1 METLIAILISLLG
14 YGSPSDYE
22 GYTEDQLNAEI
33 QQAESTQ
40 TTTDDG
46 TQSTTDD
53 GGVFGD
59 WDSPSANPDDEPSSG
74 GGE

>member
-14 YGSPSDYE
+14 YGEPADFE
-22 GYTEDQLNAEI
+22 GYTEDQLITEIEAAE
-33 QQAESTQ
+33 AEQ
-40 TTTDDG
+40 TTD
-46 TQSTTDD
+46 DD

-59 WDSPSANPDDEPSSG
+59 WDSPGVNPDGGIGED